1 MSPLEFV
8 YARGLW
14 QSQLETG
21 TPKPLKSDSP
31 RGRGSSSNTTS
42 APGRK
47 LEIPLPPP
55 PRGALLV
62 LSEFAT
68 ASQVLSAC
76 LSTNPWN
83 IPEVR
88 APLPSCHLL
97 AFVSVYRARC
107 R

>member
-31 RGRGSSSNTTS
+31 RGGSSNTTS

-47 LEIPLPPP
+47 FDIPLPPP

-76 LSTNPWN
+76 FRINPWN

-88 APLPSCHLL
+88 RRWCAPSTWAACC
-97 AFVSVYRARC
+97 VRC
-107 R
+107 